1 MNIAHSHLFGPVFS
15 RRLGLSLGV
24 DLIPYKSCSYNC
36 VYCECGQT
44 SQTTRIRREFFPP
57 ECIISELEH
66 YLSRN
71 PSLDTI
77 TFAGSG
83 EPTLSASVGSILRY
97 LKTTY
102 PQYQTTVL
110 TNGSLL
116 SDSQVQEELCFA
128 DQVIPTLSTVCN
140 TTFQKIH
147 RPDKEISINQLIDGL
162 IRFRRLYTGN
172 LIIEIFIIPGLN
184 TTTTE
189 LDGLAKILTRI
200 NPDGI
205 QLNSL
210 DRPAAER
217 WVQSA
222 SLEQLTMI
230 RDYLNLPGIT
240 IAGDTIPP
248 AHPMRTEL
256 SETDLIRSVL
266 SRRPSTIEDLIRMT
280 GMSEST
286 ILKIVNMLLEDKK
299 ISRRDGSRGTCYDC
313 SM

>member
-1 MNIAHSHLFGPVFS
+1 MNIVHSHLFGPVFS

-44 SQTTRIRREFFPP
+44 SQTTCIRREFFPP
-57 ECIISELEH
+57 ECIISELDH

-71 PSLDTI
+71 PRLDTI

-102 PQYQTTVL
+102 PQYLTTVL

-128 DQVIPTLSTVCN
+128 DQVIPTLSTVYN

-147 RPDKEISINQLIDGL
+147 RPDKEISINQVIDGL
-162 IRFRRLYTGN
+162 IRFRRLYTGT

-189 LDGLAKILTRI
+189 LDGLVKILTQI

-205 QLNSL
+205 QLNTL

-222 SLEQLTMI
+222 SLEELTMI

-248 AHPMRTEL
+248 AHPMRSEL
-256 SETDLIRSVL
+256 SEADLIRSVL

-286 ILKIVNMLLEDKK
+286 ILKIVNMLQEDKT
-299 ISRRDGSRGTCYDC
+299 ITRRDGARGTYYC
-313 SM
+313 SI